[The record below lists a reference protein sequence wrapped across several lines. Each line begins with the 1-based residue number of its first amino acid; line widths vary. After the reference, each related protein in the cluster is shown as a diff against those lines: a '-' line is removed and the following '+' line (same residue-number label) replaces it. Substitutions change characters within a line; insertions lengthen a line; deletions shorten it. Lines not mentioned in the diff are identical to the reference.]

1 MKTLRVIGRREFL
14 KLPELSNLFIEAKVD
29 TGAYR
34 SCIHVESC
42 REITDNGRKVLEAVF
57 AVDDSGPQKHI
68 FENYRELLVRNSFGD
83 SEMRFCVRTVLQLGN
98 KKIRSEVSL
107 ANRSGMRY
115 QVLIGRKTIQ
125 NKFLVDVG
133 KKYVLSRTRR
143 D

>member
-1 MKTLRVIGRREFL
+1 MKLLRSIGRREYL
-14 KLPELSNLFIEAKVD
+14 KLPELSNTLIEAKVD

-42 REITDNGRKVLEAVF
+42 REVLLGERRVLEAVF
-57 AVDDSGPQKHI
+57 AVDDSGPQKHV

-83 SEMRFCVRTVLQLGN
+83 SEMRFCVRTILQLGR
-98 KKIRSEVSL
+98 KKIHSEVSL

-125 NKFLVDVG
+125 NKFLVDVA
-133 KKYVLSRTRR
+133 KKYMLRKRR
-143 D
+143 

>member
-1 MKTLRVIGRREFL
+1 MKLLRCIGRREYL
-14 KLPELSNLFIEAKVD
+14 KLPELSDTFIEAKVD

-42 REITDNGRKVLEAVF
+42 GEIVLEDRKVLEAVF
-57 AVDDSGPQKHI
+57 AVDELGPQKYL

-83 SEMRFCVRTVLQLGN
+83 SEMRFCVRIILQLGK
-98 KKIRSEVSL
+98 KKIHSEVSL

-133 KKYVLSRTRR
+133 KKYLLSKKR
-143 D
+143 